1 MIGYLL
7 RKSKIILLYLLCI
20 QLLFSKLNNFLKAVC
35 PNECVFVHETQ
46 MSPEIFMIIFKML
59 QGMLRVF
66 CQPCEGVGKANETS
80 HHWVCAQQVL
90 QQHKQDVQWKHRMNT
105 KSAHVGR
112 NVCQGRKVVHP

>member
-1 MIGYLL
+1 M
-7 RKSKIILLYLLCI
+7 
-20 QLLFSKLNNFLKAVC
+20 FSKLNNFLKAVC

-46 MSPEIFMIIFKML
+46 MSPEIFMINFKML

-66 CQPCEGVGKANETS
+66 CQPFAGASKANETI

-90 QQHKQDVQWKHRMNT
+90 QQHKQDVQWKHRMKR

-112 NVCQGRKVVHP
+112 NVCQVRKIVHP